1 MTRSYVRSRKARQV
15 FDALSALPQ
24 DQAYRGYL
32 IRSTLLGQV
41 FIEKDGFT
49 IARDVASVDHA
60 KATINLLHG

>member
-1 MTRSYVRSRKARQV
+1 MTRAHLRSLNARQV
-15 FDALSALPQ
+15 FDALSQLPQ

-49 IARDVASVDHA
+49 IARSIASVDDA
-60 KATINLLHG
+60 KATINLLHS

>member
-1 MTRSYVRSRKARQV
+1 MTRATVRTLSPRQL

-24 DQAYRGYL
+24 DEAYRGYL
-32 IRSTLLGQV
+32 IRSTLLGQL

-49 IARDVASVDHA
+49 IARSIASVDDA